1 MRFRCKGRSGTNCS
15 SIDWDRAGFSCGIGF
30 LTGVE
35 LESLETRVLRR
46 HYYGRKRVSFLFILL
61 KERKRKKGATVFFYR
76 ASVLGGDCRWCD
88 CRLLYR
94 DSAHYCRIITLLGEN
109 LNPSDYCSGKGL
121 RSTEDEN
128 LRLFKPF
135 KQTRDLAPTPY
146 AQLYRV
152 QCTAHSETQPILHR
166 LLFLLR

>member
-1 MRFRCKGRSGTNCS
+1 MRLS
-15 SIDWDRAGFSCGIGF
+15 SFIEYRYLEGIAD
-30 LTGVE
+30 GV
-35 LESLETRVLRR
+35 
-46 HYYGRKRVSFLFILL
+46 I
-61 KERKRKKGATVFFYR
+61 A
-76 ASVLGGDCRWCD
+76 D
-88 CRLLYR
+88 YR
-94 DSAHYCRIITLLGEN
+94 DSAHCRIITLLGEN